1 MNTDPISKAKMM
13 LSLFTALMVT
23 LAICYT
29 QSVALTKI
37 GVPGWLCMLIGM
49 VLGLT
54 LPTRIC
60 AWILKEELLAI
71 QSQLN
76 DKRDKSND

>member
-1 MNTDPISKAKMM
+1 MNIDPISKAKMM
-13 LSLFTALMVT
+13 LSLFTGLMVT
-23 LAICYT
+23 LAISYG
-29 QSVALTKI
+29 QSVILTEI
-37 GVPGWLCMLIGM
+37 GVPGWMCMLIGLI
-49 VLGLT
+49 LGLT
-54 LPTRIC
+54 LPTRIT